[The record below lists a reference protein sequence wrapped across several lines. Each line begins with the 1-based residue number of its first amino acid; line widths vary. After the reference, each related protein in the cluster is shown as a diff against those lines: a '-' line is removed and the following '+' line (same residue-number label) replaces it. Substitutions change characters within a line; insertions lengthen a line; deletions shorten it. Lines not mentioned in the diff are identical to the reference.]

1 MDEVL
6 LDTNVFSY
14 FLRRNDTRASLY
26 RPYVQHKTVVVSFV
40 TVGELYYWA
49 ERRKWGP
56 AKVKFFQERIAAA
69 AIVPYDLEVCKT
81 YARIK
86 SGLKTASG
94 SHRLV
99 GDNDLWIAACAVR
112 HALPL
117 ITHNRR
123 HFGRHPRLEHRE
135 RGSVTLRLARVGTFY
150 PTRPD
155 DARDNPWPH

>member
-14 FLRRNDTRASLY
+14 LSRKDDTRANLY
-26 RPYVQHKTVVVSFV
+26 RPHVLHRTVAVSFV

-49 ERRKWGP
+49 ERRQWAPGR
-56 AKVKFFQERIAAA
+56 VRDLEGHLNAAVV
-69 AIVPYDLEVCKT
+69 VPYDIEICRT
-81 YARIK
+81 YAK
-86 SGLKTASG
+86 LKNSLRSATG
-94 SHRLV
+94 SHRLI

-123 HFGRHPRLEHRE
+123 HFEGIPGLKVVSE
-135 RGSVTLRLARVGTFY
+135 A
-150 PTRPD
+150 P
-155 DARDNPWPH
+155 

>member
-14 FLRRNDTRASLY
+14 FLRRSDTRADLY
-26 RPYVQHKTVVVSFV
+26 RHHVQYKTLVVSFV

-49 ERRKWGP
+49 ERRNWGP
-56 AKVKFFQERIAAA
+56 PRLEFLEEKMAA
-69 AIVPYDLEVCKT
+69 AIIVPCDVEVCKT

-86 SGLKTASG
+86 NGLKTTSG

-99 GDNDLWIAACAVR
+99 GDNDLWIAVCAVSR
-112 HALPL
+112 AIPL

-123 HFGRHPRLEHRE
+123 HFEGIPGLTIISE
-135 RGSVTLRLARVGTFY
+135 V
-150 PTRPD
+150 P
-155 DARDNPWPH
+155 